1 MLLLSISAAPT
12 ASETSHPSKSG
23 FCSQKPRRAQLGYLH
38 RSLEALK
45 WCWPSGV
52 LVWSLWGEG
61 EPSILS
67 EKDVIPPIL
76 YSPNASPV
84 SSF

>member
-1 MLLLSISAAPT
+1 MLLLSISAVQT

-23 FCSQKPRRAQLGYLH
+23 YCSQTPRQAQLGYLH

-52 LVWSLWGEG
+52 LIWSLWGEG
-61 EPSILS
+61 ELS
-67 EKDVIPPIL
+67 MLPEKEVIPP
-76 YSPNASPV
+76 
-84 SSF
+84 